1 MIKRRKRIYEDTT
14 VSAAP
19 VSAVSTTS
27 KIEDNKEEGS
37 TSKENSEENTQET
50 KEPELSEEEKKKQ
63 ALEEIDKKDDADI
76 MTMVLS
82 GEMPEDDDIRAKIYK
97 RGSDYIQKQ
106 MTGTITP
113 EKQKEMFKKILANA
127 GISEL

>member
-1 MIKRRKRIYEDTT
+1 MIVRRRKKLFEDIT

-19 VSAVSTTS
+19 VNSDSS
-27 KIEDNKEEGS
+27 ENKS
-37 TSKENSEENTQET
+37 NSESDSQSTDSAEI
-50 KEPELSEEEKKKQ
+50 KELTDEEKKKK

-82 GEMPEDDDIRAKIYK
+82 GEMPEDEEIRAKIFK

-113 EKQKEMFKKILANA
+113 DKQKEMYKKILANA
-127 GISEL
+127 GISDL

>member
-1 MIKRRKRIYEDTT
+1 MIVRRRKKLFEDIT

-19 VSAVSTTS
+19 VNSDSP
-27 KIEDNKEEGS
+27 ENKL
-37 TSKENSEENTQET
+37 NSESDSQSPDSAET
-50 KEPELSEEEKKKQ
+50 KELTDEEKKKK

-82 GEMPEDDDIRAKIYK
+82 GEMPEDEEIRAKIFK

-113 EKQKEMFKKILANA
+113 DKQKEMYKKILANA
-127 GISEL
+127 GISDL

>member
-1 MIKRRKRIYEDTT
+1 MIIRPRKKLFEDIT

-19 VSAVSTTS
+19 VNSDSS
-27 KIEDNKEEGS
+27 ENKS
-37 TSKENSEENTQET
+37 NSESESQSPDSAET
-50 KEPELSEEEKKKQ
+50 KELTDEEKKKK

-82 GEMPEDDDIRAKIYK
+82 GEMPEDEEIRAKIFK

-113 EKQKEMFKKILANA
+113 DKQKEMYKKILANA
-127 GISEL
+127 GISDL

>member
-1 MIKRRKRIYEDTT
+1 MIVRRRKKLFEDIT

-19 VSAVSTTS
+19 VNSDSS
-27 KIEDNKEEGS
+27 ENKS
-37 TSKENSEENTQET
+37 NSESDSKSPDSAET
-50 KEPELSEEEKKKQ
+50 KELTDEEKKKK

-82 GEMPEDDDIRAKIYK
+82 GEMPEDEEIRAKIFK

-113 EKQKEMFKKILANA
+113 DKQKEMYKKILANA
-127 GISEL
+127 GISDL

>member
-1 MIKRRKRIYEDTT
+1 MIVRRRKKLLEDIT

-19 VSAVSTTS
+19 VNSDSS
-27 KIEDNKEEGS
+27 ENKS
-37 TSKENSEENTQET
+37 NSESDSQSPDSAET
-50 KEPELSEEEKKKQ
+50 KKLTDEEKKKK

-82 GEMPEDDDIRAKIYK
+82 GEMPEDEEIRAKIFK

-113 EKQKEMFKKILANA
+113 DKQKEMYKKILANA
-127 GISEL
+127 GISDL

>member
-1 MIKRRKRIYEDTT
+1 MIIRPRKKLFEDIT

-19 VSAVSTTS
+19 INSDSS
-27 KIEDNKEEGS
+27 ENKS
-37 TSKENSEENTQET
+37 NSESDSQSPDSAET
-50 KEPELSEEEKKKQ
+50 KELTDEEKKKK

-82 GEMPEDDDIRAKIYK
+82 GEMPEDEEIRAKIFK

-113 EKQKEMFKKILANA
+113 DKQKEMYKKILANA
-127 GISEL
+127 GISDL

>member
-1 MIKRRKRIYEDTT
+1 MIVRRRKKLFEDIT

-19 VSAVSTTS
+19 VNSDSS
-27 KIEDNKEEGS
+27 ENKS
-37 TSKENSEENTQET
+37 NSESDSQSPDSAET
-50 KEPELSEEEKKKQ
+50 KKLTDEEKKKK

-82 GEMPEDDDIRAKIYK
+82 GEMPEDEEIRAKIFK

-113 EKQKEMFKKILANA
+113 DKQKEMYKKILANA
-127 GISEL
+127 GISDL

>member
-1 MIKRRKRIYEDTT
+1 MIVRRRKKLFEDIT

-19 VSAVSTTS
+19 VNSDSS
-27 KIEDNKEEGS
+27 ENKS
-37 TSKENSEENTQET
+37 NSEPESQSPDSAET
-50 KEPELSEEEKKKQ
+50 KKLTDEEKKKK

-82 GEMPEDDDIRAKIYK
+82 GEMPEDEEIRAKIFK

-113 EKQKEMFKKILANA
+113 DKQKEMYKKILANA
-127 GISEL
+127 GISDL

>member
-1 MIKRRKRIYEDTT
+1 MIVRRRKKLFEDITE
-14 VSAAP
+14 SAAP
-19 VSAVSTTS
+19 VNSDSS
-27 KIEDNKEEGS
+27 ENKS
-37 TSKENSEENTQET
+37 NSESDSQSPDSAET
-50 KEPELSEEEKKKQ
+50 KKLTDEEKKKK

-82 GEMPEDDDIRAKIYK
+82 GEMPEDEEIRAKIFK

-113 EKQKEMFKKILANA
+113 DKQKEMYKKILANA
-127 GISEL
+127 GISDL

>member
-1 MIKRRKRIYEDTT
+1 MIVRRRKKLFEDIT

-19 VSAVSTTS
+19 VNSDSS
-27 KIEDNKEEGS
+27 ENKS
-37 TSKENSEENTQET
+37 NSESESQSPDSAET
-50 KEPELSEEEKKKQ
+50 KELTDEEKKKK

-82 GEMPEDDDIRAKIYK
+82 GEMPEDEEIRAKIFK

-113 EKQKEMFKKILANA
+113 DKQKEMYKKILANA
-127 GISEL
+127 GISDL